1 MTWIKRGVH
10 HAEAGGSTAQEP
22 LLRTVWPFADLK
34 LPVSP
39 GLRFLTPEMLLCPG
53 DDTGDH
59 TAQKFLDTCPRS
71 SPTMSVSAEQLA
83 KGVRTPGP
91 QPLTF
96 LYPDCILA
104 SGRAIDN
111 HICVV
116 FSHLTTLLNPNG
128 FLSLTTG
135 GIFLGDNESFQL
147 NRTTFCFFLIFQLRP
162 INVPLCFLSESG
174 QFCAC
179 QEAGLLGMFSSKASE
194 KQVAGSQWRDHLDP
208 GTHIRWLWNI
218 LQNCVW
224 GLAPWRSMLK
234 MPSNHWA
241 KIIRFILNS

>member
-1 MTWIKRGVH
+1 MNPRLSCWGLSYSLLNSREHMYKLRSCFWVSVSEPETQAPHSRAGTVNISGPQQGCTFYRIPHVTSEPTPNKVMWIKRGVH
-10 HAEAGGSTAQEP
+10 HTEAGGSMAQEP
-22 LLRTVWPFADLK
+22 LLRRVWPFVDLK

-59 TAQKFLDTCPRS
+59 MAQKFLDTCPRS
-71 SPTMSVSAEQLA
+71 SPTMSVSAEQLV

-104 SGRAIDN
+104 SGRATDN

-135 GIFLGDNESFQL
+135 GHFLRG
-147 NRTTFCFFLIFQLRP
+147 
-162 INVPLCFLSESG
+162 
-174 QFCAC
+174 
-179 QEAGLLGMFSSKASE
+179 
-194 KQVAGSQWRDHLDP
+194 
-208 GTHIRWLWNI
+208 
-218 LQNCVW
+218 
-224 GLAPWRSMLK
+224 
-234 MPSNHWA
+234 
-241 KIIRFILNS
+241 